1 MEPTTA
7 AIVVLAVLMLLVI
20 SAGAGLYRRVRELE
34 LATYKG
40 VGLKFGA
47 TSGADGVP
55 SIAVAGRR
63 TVVVKVTRRCPAC
76 DEVLAAIRRVAP
88 SYENELQFVVLTDE
102 ADHPDL
108 ASNLPERV
116 RVISDPGA
124 WRAVGVPY
132 VPALLIVDEQ
142 GTVVHTTPAGSA
154 TVVEDCVRR
163 AAVRGREAGA

>member
-34 LATYKG
+34 LATYRG
-40 VGLKFGA
+40 VGLKFG
-47 TSGADGVP
+47 GADGAH

-102 ADHPDL
+102 ADHADL
-108 ASNLPERV
+108 VKNLPERV

-132 VPALLIVDEQ
+132 VPAVLIVDEQ

-163 AAVRGREAGA
+163 AAVRGSEAGA